1 MTSWT
6 ELPLAA
12 FDLETTSPDPHTA
25 RIVTACV
32 LRVDGGDVTRR
43 HWVADPGIPIPAEAT
58 EIHGYSDEYVQK
70 HGRPHDE
77 VLAEVIAELRAVW
90 AEGRALAI
98 YNGSFDLSLI
108 AAHAPG
114 FAVGGLVV
122 DPFVLDKRVARL
134 PTGSGVR
141 KLGAVAARYGVELG
155 DAHNAE
161 SDALATARLAWKLPR
176 LYPELA
182 AYSSDELMQQ
192 QQHWYREHVHQLID
206 RMRHNGRDYSHVR
219 TEWPIQATPESEA
232 A

>member
-1 MTSWT
+1 MSWT
-6 ELPLAA
+6 LMPLAS

-32 LRVDGGDVTRR
+32 LRVDGGDVARR
-43 HWVADPGIPIPAEAT
+43 HWVANPGVPIPAEAT
-58 EIHGYSDEYVQK
+58 EIHGYGDEYVQK

-77 VLAEVIAELRAVW
+77 VLAEVVAELRAVW

-122 DPFVLDKRVARL
+122 DPFVLDKQVDRFRK
-134 PTGSGVR
+134 GSR
-141 KLGAVAARYGVELG
+141 KLSAVMIHYGMRLD
-155 DAHNAE
+155 DAHDAE
-161 SDALATARLAWKLPR
+161 ADALAAARLAWKLPR
-176 LYPELA
+176 VFPYLA
-182 AYSSDELMQQ
+182 DFTADQLMERQT
-192 QQHWYREHVHQLID
+192 HWYREEAH
-206 RMRHNGRDYSHVR
+206 RFRDYLRRNDRDYADVR
-219 TEWPIQATPESEA
+219 TDWPIQLATPESEA